1 MGWSGLA
8 ANKKKKPRITW
19 IFMATYNEVHPGRCF
34 IGKLDYGSDLLGE
47 LTSVC
52 EKEKIHLGTVEAIGA
67 VQKARCGIYYQQAK
81 EYNFF
86 EIDEE
91 LEITSLLGNISIRD
105 GKPMVHAHATFTDE
119 KGNAFGGHLA
129 EGTIVFACEFV
140 IRTFSGADHIREKD
154 KQTGLPL
161 WKM

>member
-1 MGWSGLA
+1 
-8 ANKKKKPRITW
+8 
-19 IFMATYNEVHPGRCF
+19 MAIYNEVQPGQVF
-34 IGKLDYGSDLLGE
+34 IGKLDYGSDLLGQ
-47 LTSVC
+47 LTKVC
-52 EKEKIHLGTVEAIGA
+52 EKEKIHLGTVQAIGA
-67 VQKARCGIYYQQAK
+67 VQKARCGYYDQNKK

-119 KGNAFGGHLA
+119 KGKAFGGHLA

-140 IRTFSGADHIREKD
+140 IRTLSGADHVREHD
-154 KQTGLPL
+154 EQTGLPL

>member
-1 MGWSGLA
+1 MA
-8 ANKKKKPRITW
+8 A
-19 IFMATYNEVHPGRCF
+19 YNEVQTGRCF
-34 IGKLDYGSDLLGE
+34 IGKLDHGRDLLGQ

-52 EKEKIHLGTVEAIGA
+52 EKEKICLGTVEAIGA
-67 VQKARCGIYYQQAK
+67 VQKARCGYYDQRAK

-86 EIDEE
+86 DIDEH

-105 GKPMVHAHATFTDE
+105 GKPVVHAHATFADK

-140 IRTFSGADHIREKD
+140 IRACSGAEHVRHRDE
-154 KQTGLPL
+154 QTGLPL
-161 WKM
+161 WRI

>member
-1 MGWSGLA
+1 MA
-8 ANKKKKPRITW
+8 A
-19 IFMATYNEVHPGRCF
+19 YNEVKPCQVF
-34 IGKLDYGSDLLGE
+34 IGKLDYGSDLLGQ
-47 LTSVC
+47 LTFVC
-52 EKEKIHLGTVEAIGA
+52 EKEKIHLGTVQAIGA
-67 VQKARCGIYYQQAK
+67 VQKTRCGFYDQKKK

-140 IRTFSGADHIREKD
+140 IRALSGADYVREHD
-154 KQTGLPL
+154 EQTGLPL

>member
-1 MGWSGLA
+1 
-8 ANKKKKPRITW
+8 
-19 IFMATYNEVHPGRCF
+19 MATYNEVQAGRLY
-34 IGKLDYGSDLLGE
+34 IGKLDYGSDLLGQ

-52 EKEKIHLGTVEAIGA
+52 EKENICLGTVEAIGA
-67 VQKARCGIYYQQAK
+67 VQKARFGYYDQQAK

-86 EIDEE
+86 EIDEH
-91 LEITSLLGNISIRD
+91 LEITSLSGNISIRD

-140 IRTFSGADHIREKD
+140 IRACCGAEHVRHHDE
-154 KQTGLPL
+154 QTGLPL
-161 WKM
+161 WQM